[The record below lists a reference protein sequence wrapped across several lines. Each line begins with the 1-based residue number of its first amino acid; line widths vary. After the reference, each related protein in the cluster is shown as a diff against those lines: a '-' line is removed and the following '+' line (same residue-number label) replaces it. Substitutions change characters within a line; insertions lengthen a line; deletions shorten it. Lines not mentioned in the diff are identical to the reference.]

1 MERSAQLMRAG
12 GVAGIVLPISVLN
25 KGGIYARAREII
37 LENFDI
43 VSLAEF
49 GSGTFG
55 KTGTNT
61 VVLFLRRKETN
72 TPAAEHYRN
81 RVKSWFDTNDNAED
95 IYQDEHLLQAY
106 CDHCG
111 YGLEDYRTFLKDGTI
126 NEMLFETE
134 VFKAYYESFDS
145 TDRNAMK
152 GVCDAAKEIRN
163 RFRERTKKQTF
174 RLQTDAQKKAEKE
187 KALRNFIISIEREK
201 IYIFLLAFTVDN
213 SVLIVKS
220 PTTTA
225 TIKKFL
231 GYGWSDSKGNEG
243 IEYLHLTKTKSEND
257 DEGDDDDTVQQIRG
271 INGIRTPLFNPD
283 NLYDSEKIN
292 TLIRKNFL
300 NEDVVIPED
309 LSEIVSQARLVDMID
324 FKQTAFDKTIKT
336 SIALQINV
344 ESKYDIIPLKKFV
357 IAINPSRDEFHD
369 IDGKTLASFVEM
381 SSLGLGTIKNKIDRP
396 ISEISLGGYTNFRE
410 NDVLVAKITPCMENG
425 KCALAENLTNQIG
438 FGSTEFHV
446 IRASNKERAKYVLE
460 FINRE
465 YIRKVAASN
474 MTGASGHRRVPQY
487 FYEQMP
493 IPDAP
498 QEIIKS
504 IVIEAEAVDKEVKK
518 ARKQIENAESEI
530 EQAFSNATKNA
541 TKILRLNDSRIFN
554 LSIGRRVVSNEVVQ
568 NGRYLVV
575 SANVHDEF
583 GRINHSV
590 LDDFSVPSI
599 LWGIDG
605 DWMVNYI
612 EKNILFAPTDHCG
625 VIRVLDETEI
635 LPKYL
640 TYPLFKAG
648 ERERF
653 SRANRAS
660 TERVRSLTITVPD
673 IDTQKDVVAKV
684 KECETLIAEAK
695 SIIGDSAKRKQEI
708 LDKYLK

>member
-1 MERSAQLMRAG
+1 
-12 GVAGIVLPISVLN
+12 
-25 KGGIYARAREII
+25 
-37 LENFDI
+37 
-43 VSLAEF
+43 
-49 GSGTFG
+49 
-55 KTGTNT
+55 
-61 VVLFLRRKETN
+61 
-72 TPAAEHYRN
+72 
-81 RVKSWFDTNDNAED
+81 
-95 IYQDEHLLQAY
+95 
-106 CDHCG
+106 
-111 YGLEDYRTFLKDGTI
+111 
-126 NEMLFETE
+126 
-134 VFKAYYESFDS
+134 
-145 TDRNAMK
+145 
-152 GVCDAAKEIRN
+152 
-163 RFRERTKKQTF
+163 
-174 RLQTDAQKKAEKE
+174 
-187 KALRNFIISIEREK
+187 
-201 IYIFLLAFTVDN
+201 
-213 SVLIVKS
+213 
-220 PTTTA
+220 
-225 TIKKFL
+225 
-231 GYGWSDSKGNEG
+231 
-243 IEYLHLTKTKSEND
+243 
-257 DEGDDDDTVQQIRG
+257 
-271 INGIRTPLFNPD
+271 
-283 NLYDSEKIN
+283 
-292 TLIRKNFL
+292 
-300 NEDVVIPED
+300 
-309 LSEIVSQARLVDMID
+309 
-324 FKQTAFDKTIKT
+324 
-336 SIALQINV
+336 
-344 ESKYDIIPLKKFV
+344 
-357 IAINPSRDEFHD
+357 
-369 IDGKTLASFVEM
+369 
-381 SSLGLGTIKNKIDRP
+381 
-396 ISEISLGGYTNFRE
+396 
-410 NDVLVAKITPCMENG
+410 MENG